1 MKVLGDQSSSY
12 RILIRIVKESLKHFF
27 YKLSASMSY
36 HKLDWSGIFF
46 INYRG
51 ACLTINLIGQEVKRV
66 GGEITELRNDILR
79 KQN

>member
-1 MKVLGDQSSSY
+1 
-12 RILIRIVKESLKHFF
+12 
-27 YKLSASMSY
+27 MSY